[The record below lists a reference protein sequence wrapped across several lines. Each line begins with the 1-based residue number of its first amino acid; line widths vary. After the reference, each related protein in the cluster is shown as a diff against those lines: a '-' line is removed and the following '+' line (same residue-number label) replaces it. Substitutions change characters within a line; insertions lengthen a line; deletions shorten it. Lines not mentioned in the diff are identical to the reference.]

1 MELEKKKEIT
11 KKAVELAIMNP
22 SLSMRALAREVGGTT
37 STTLKKFFDTL
48 LPKYFPDLLEQMKE
62 SKKMYMKQTEE
73 EKYHKSRA
81 YQKKRRELIK
91 IEEANEVADYIIRH
105 HATMKQAAIQFSR
118 PVANLQRSLNLLRKE
133 NAQIREDLDRVF
145 AENKNNY
152 YQKLGTLTKDRIAM
166 IRKCVNFINSHP
178 EYSSLAVK
186 SFRVFPIHLLAI
198 NCYTL
203 VLQSKT
209 GTLCKELGYEN
220 ITN

>member
-11 KKAVELAIMNP
+11 RKAAQLAIQNP
-22 SLSMRALAREVGGTT
+22 SLSMRGLAREVGDTT

-48 LPKYFPDLLEQMKE
+48 LPEYYPDLLEQMTKAKE
-62 SKKMYMKQTEE
+62 SHQMQLAE

-105 HATMKQAAIQFSR
+105 HATMKQAAIRFSR

-133 NAQIREDLDRVF
+133 NAKVREDLDRVF

-166 IRKCVNFINSHP
+166 IRKCVNFINNHP
-178 EYSSLAVK
+178 EYATLAIK
-186 SFRVFPIHLLAI
+186 SFHVFPIHLLATNEYI
-198 NCYTL
+198 LTN
-203 VLQSKT
+203 QSKT
-209 GTLCKELGYEN
+209 GKMYKEIEN
-220 ITN
+220 ESFSN